1 MPHLIVIYG
10 APHTGKT
17 SLAREVARGLGDKSA
32 VVSVDALLDDAIRL
46 HDRDAHAEL
55 EMVYTQVRLLVA
67 NYLKNRYHVVLE
79 GAFTHDRDGMLQSR
93 EQEIDQTLGLMRN
106 LAPSPLT
113 VRLTA
118 SAETLRRRAL
128 DPERSPGIETV
139 IRIDEAYRTRY
150 GGRALQLSTDERSLA
165 QLAAEIHSRLQG

>member
-10 APHTGKT
+10 APLMGKT

-32 VVSVDALLDDAIRL
+32 VLSVDALLDDAIRV
-46 HDRDAHAEL
+46 HDRDAYAEL

-79 GAFTHDRDGMLQSR
+79 GAFMHERDGTLHVR
-93 EQEIDQTLGLMRN
+93 EPEIDQTLGLMRN

-118 SAETLRRRAL
+118 SADRLRSRVAETEPPS
-128 DPERSPGIETV
+128 DIETV
-139 IRIDEAYRTRY
+139 VRIDEAYKTRY
-150 GGRALQLSTDERSLA
+150 GGRALVLNTDENSLS
-165 QLAAEIHSRLQG
+165 QLAAEIHGRLLG